1 MPSTTSGGTDW
12 VAVWAV
18 AAGAFALV
26 MSEFLA
32 IGLLPDVA
40 KSLGVSEGT
49 AGLMVTAPGL
59 MAALS
64 APLLTVAAARVD
76 RRAILLSLSVLLV
89 ASDLLA
95 ALAPAFSVLMVA
107 RLLLGVAVGGFWTIG
122 VSVAPGWFPHR
133 SFPGPL
139 R

>member
-64 APLLTVAAARVD
+64 APLLTVARRVD

-95 ALAPAFSVLMVA
+95 ALAPTFSVLMVA